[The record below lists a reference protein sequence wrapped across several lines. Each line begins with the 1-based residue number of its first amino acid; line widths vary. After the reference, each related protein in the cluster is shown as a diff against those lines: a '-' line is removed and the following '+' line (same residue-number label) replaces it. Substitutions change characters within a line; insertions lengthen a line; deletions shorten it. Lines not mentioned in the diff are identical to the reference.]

1 MILLDTHALV
11 WWRDN
16 TGKLS
21 NNATSAIAKE
31 AQSGTIVISAFSFWE
46 IALLIEHKRLILPS
60 ALSIWMAEVEATHR
74 MRLAPVDHQIAVA
87 SVRLPAGL
95 SKDPADRII
104 VATAMLLDIPIVTA
118 DHQIRAYPHVRS
130 IW

>member
-1 MILLDTHALV
+1 MMLLNTHALV

-46 IALLIEHKRLILPS
+46 SH
-60 ALSIWMAEVEATHR
+60 
-74 MRLAPVDHQIAVA
+74 
-87 SVRLPAGL
+87 
-95 SKDPADRII
+95 
-104 VATAMLLDIPIVTA
+104 
-118 DHQIRAYPHVRS
+118 Y
-130 IW
+130 